1 MVEARRRRGEAPVPV
16 APSSVTVSS
25 VMLWIDAAVA
35 RSYQSLPMMPLT
47 DGVAPLSMVAWPTAV
62 TVG

>member
-1 MVEARRRRGEAPVPV
+1 MAPTSVV
-16 APSSVTVSS
+16 AGSNTLVT
-25 VMLWIDAAVA
+25 DAPIW

-47 DGVAPLSMVAWPTAV
+47 DGVAPVSIVECPTAV